1 VLTTDFRKNKGPE
14 CGFIFRNR
22 GSGSMTHVSAQSIF
36 SPFNPII
43 YYREHIIVY
52 ECFISNIWV
61 LSCLVLSCLCRVVIS
76 VPFCHYSGWSR
87 FSNIDILKISN
98 LLRFRSE
105 CVKVPLLDGTLCF
118 ARSCNKI
125 YQNRFN
131 VFIFIR
137 YLLVDQGLSKLPWTG
152 SENHSFVFLL
162 LQFYSDSAAVDLQG
176 SEVDSSSPLGTSST
190 CKYVIMCLWKLG
202 NWLVLSRCVG

>member
-1 VLTTDFRKNKGPE
+1 
-14 CGFIFRNR
+14 
-22 GSGSMTHVSAQSIF
+22 MTHVSAQSIF

-105 CVKVPLLDGTLCF
+105 CVEVPLLDGTLCF

-137 YLLVDQGLSKLPWTG
+137 YLLVDQGLSKLPWTINKLPWTVFENNSICFPAASILFRFCG
-152 SENHSFVFLL
+152 SGFAGLRGRLLFSAGYFKYVQICYHVFVKVGEL
-162 LQFYSDSAAVDLQG
+162 
-176 SEVDSSSPLGTSST
+176 SSPFQVCWIT
-190 CKYVIMCLWKLG
+190 
-202 NWLVLSRCVG
+202 